1 MSECAERADDP
12 AVADDSKEK
21 RWHLPS
27 LALLTDR
34 DRKKFLSALEVDKS
48 QKSSTYGQ
56 SFLCVHSVVIES
68 GEQGGAETL
77 VDLKGLF
84 TVQLRTL
91 CKNMGIPNS
100 ASRNKYECRRMLARL
115 FTYQDKLE
123 TSGLK
128 PTSNAGLMTSSIC
141 RAVNVVFSELFIE
154 SFKTVNDIK
163 TRRDHET
170 QNTNKTF
177 WINAALAYN
186 DCNDE
191 EGDPM
196 VGDSFSKLL
205 IADDSDPHLQELMSD
220 PEINLMQTK
229 QYDTDAFRK
238 KLTDLFHVR
247 RIMKENMTASGTHDS
262 DPWNFVE
269 AAMNKAKKP
278 ALTKLGVYY
287 FYVRCNEH
295 PDMDAHFQP
304 FLDPMLLGDTV
315 GLSISRSSSSSVV
328 DHYHDV
334 EEDGFG
340 GLDTSSLS
348 SAGGGRSC
356 HDGDGT
362 VRKRL
367 TSESVAS
374 MTPSAASAKK
384 KKHTKKHDAQN
395 DREFQHV
402 LTTMMAQSQDDF
414 REFMTKQDAFVN
426 RMLGEADKKNE
437 RSNLQFRLEI
447 AKALGDVEE
456 MHKIMEEV
464 KKL

>member
-1 MSECAERADDP
+1 MSEDGERADD
-12 AVADDSKEK
+12 ADDSKEK
-21 RWHLPS
+21 RWHLPPS

-48 QKSSTYGQ
+48 PKSSTYGQ
-56 SFLCVHSVVIES
+56 SFLCVHSVVIGGGQDQEA
-68 GEQGGAETL
+68 GAETV

-84 TVQLRTL
+84 AVQLRTL

-128 PTSNAGLMTSSIC
+128 ASSNAGLMTNSIC
-141 RAVNVVFSELFIE
+141 RAVNVVFSEQFIE

-170 QNTNKTF
+170 QNTSKTF

-191 EGDPM
+191 EGDPIA
-196 VGDSFSKLL
+196 GDSFSKLV
-205 IADDSDPHLQELMSD
+205 IADDSDPHLQELISD
-220 PEINLMQTK
+220 PEINIMQTK

-238 KLTDLFHVR
+238 KISDLFHVR

-262 DPWNFVE
+262 NPWNFVE
-269 AAMNKAKKP
+269 GAMNKAKKP

-304 FLDPMLLGDTV
+304 FLDPLLLGDTV
-315 GLSISRSSSSSVV
+315 SLNISRSSSSSSV
-328 DHYHDV
+328 V

-348 SAGGGRSC
+348 SAGGGRSSNNGA
-356 HDGDGT
+356 DSTD
-362 VRKRL
+362 RKR
-367 TSESVAS
+367 SAASKSVSS
-374 MTPSAASAKK
+374 MTPSAASTKK
-384 KKHTKKHDAQN
+384 KKYTKKNDAQS
-395 DREFQHV
+395 DREFQYV
-402 LTTMMAQSQDDF
+402 VTTMMVQSQNDF

-426 RMLGEADKKNE
+426 TMISEADKKNA
-437 RSNLQFRLEI
+437 RSNLHFRLEV
-447 AKALGDVEE
+447 AKAMGDVEE
-456 MHKIMEEV
+456 MRKIMEEV
-464 KKL
+464 KNL

>member
-1 MSECAERADDP
+1 
-12 AVADDSKEK
+12 
-21 RWHLPS
+21 
-27 LALLTDR
+27 
-34 DRKKFLSALEVDKS
+34 
-48 QKSSTYGQ
+48 
-56 SFLCVHSVVIES
+56 
-68 GEQGGAETL
+68 
-77 VDLKGLF
+77 
-84 TVQLRTL
+84 
-91 CKNMGIPNS
+91 
-100 ASRNKYECRRMLARL
+100 MLARL
-115 FTYQDKLE
+115 FMYQDKLE

-141 RAVNVVFSELFIE
+141 RAVNVVFSEQFIE

-170 QNTNKTF
+170 QNTNKAF
-177 WINAALAYN
+177 WIDAALAYN
-186 DCNDE
+186 DCDDE
-191 EGDPM
+191 ERDPM
-196 VGDSFSKLL
+196 VGDSFSELL

-262 DPWNFVE
+262 YPWNFVE

-287 FYVRCNEH
+287 FYVRCDEH

-315 GLSISRSSSSSVV
+315 GLSISRSSSSSAV
-328 DHYHDV
+328 DHNDDR

-348 SAGGGRSC
+348 STGGGPSS
-356 HDGDGT
+356 HDAASAA
-362 VRKRL
+362 RKR
-367 TSESVAS
+367 SADKSVSS

-384 KKHTKKHDAQN
+384 KKYIKKDDAQN
-395 DREFQHV
+395 TMEFQQV
-402 LTTMMAQSQDDF
+402 VTTMMAQSQDDF

-426 RMLGEADKKNE
+426 RMLSDADKKNE

-447 AKALGDVEE
+447 AKAMGDVEE
-456 MHKIMEEV
+456 MRKVMEEV